1 MGGTAWFFDGTRVP
15 LLARMAAQPPIVSL
29 EEAETPPITLSS
41 LLLDH
46 YDLLLEILNALLCD
60 YGLSGLAGSC
70 KSLRL
75 PLTRPQKKY
84 GCTEAASLYDE
95 RVAELVDL
103 QGWRSRPL
111 TITSRLASRPR
122 NNAPRTHAAAATCT
136 PPARL

>member
-1 MGGTAWFFDGTRVP
+1 
-15 LLARMAAQPPIVSL
+15 MAAQPPIVSL

-75 PLTRPQKKY
+75 LLTRPQKKY

-103 QGWRSRPL
+103 QGWRSRRSRSPP
-111 TITSRLASRPR
+111 SRLAPAQQRPTD
-122 NNAPRTHAAAATCT
+122 PRAAVTCT